1 MSMRADSRS
10 WHGGKHVYKI
20 SGKKPA
26 QLTAISMET
35 LPTANNSPITAVEH
49 GRGTHTHKPKKYK
62 YTVKQKYLFVVKHS
76 ILLM

>member
-10 WHGGKHVYKI
+10 WLGGKHVYKI
-20 SGKKPA
+20 SGRKPA

-35 LPTANNSPITAVEH
+35 LPTANNSPITAVVH
-49 GRGTHTHKPKKYK
+49 SKGTHTQTKKVQVYSEAE
-62 YTVKQKYLFVVKHS
+62 VLFVVKHS